1 MCARFAWVYAEIMLP
16 LRVRCCAHA
25 QAPSPD
31 AAQAGG
37 GEDQD
42 AAAKQRRERVA
53 KMLRTSVTQEEPDA
67 AAVNTAAVPVDL
79 TPTDK
84 SKTKVSPGARDS
96 DGGDEMPTVP
106 ARKLVLDL
114 DWE

>member
-1 MCARFAWVYAEIMLP
+1 MEDAEQT
-16 LRVRCCAHA
+16 AN
-25 QAPSPD
+25 
-31 AAQAGG
+31 
-37 GEDQD
+37 
-42 AAAKQRRERVA
+42 RRRDEQ
-53 KMLRTSVTQEEPDA
+53 SQEEPDA
-67 AAVNTAAVPVDL
+67 AAVNTAAVRVDL

-84 SKTKVSPGARDS
+84 SKTKVSPGARDP